1 MEELRLIMDQG
12 SAESQSICV
21 CVCVC
26 ACLSVLTVA

>member
-26 ACLSVLTVA
+26 LSVLTVA

>member
-21 CVCVC
+21 CVCVH
-26 ACLSVLTVA
+26 VLVY